1 MRVEHMLPMIT
12 PRAIRL
18 VHRARP
24 LCTAPS
30 CLYAM
35 FTLTFVFTNTHDPRY
50 PWCFV
55 SSSCSGA
62 QAFDSSHQYVFVG
75 HHHRTHHPP
84 PVCAQVKRPLCR
96 TQQKNIT
103 CVYHGPIGRPCDP
116 ATPSARR
123 TCKHSR
129 KCMLSCVHRT
139 CCGRESTSCR
149 LHKRVRGSVSKI
161 CFFVVHTSSF
171 SHIFLHAMLTLH
183 VARSLACV
191 HTQTQHQVLWVLLPR
206 LLPSV
211 FHACGLDPR
220 AVSQQLRPE
229 A

>member
-35 FTLTFVFTNTHDPRY
+35 VTLTFVFTNTHDPVPLCSIMFYSLFTLTFVFTNTHDPRY

-84 PVCAQVKRPLCR
+84 PVCAQVKCPLCR

-103 CVYHGPIGRPCDP
+103 CVYHGPTGRPCDP

-129 KCMLSCVHRT
+129 KCMHSCVHPT
-139 CCGRESTSCR
+139 CCGRESTSC
-149 LHKRVRGSVSKI
+149 
-161 CFFVVHTSSF
+161 
-171 SHIFLHAMLTLH
+171 
-183 VARSLACV
+183 
-191 HTQTQHQVLWVLLPR
+191 
-206 LLPSV
+206 
-211 FHACGLDPR
+211 
-220 AVSQQLRPE
+220 
-229 A
+229 